1 MTVADASS
9 FGRPL
14 WGDVLDEL
22 REGIVTGAL
31 GPGQRLVEHEIATEF
46 GISRGPVRSAIA
58 QLHRL
63 GLVTV
68 SPRRGAEVVVFERSD
83 VIELFELREALEV
96 LALERAAR
104 IEGSVIAH
112 LRSVVARGVE
122 AHRNHDYRTS
132 VEANLG
138 FHRELCHLSGNGRL
152 IDAWETQ
159 AEQIRALT
167 YAAQRVDPV
176 RVRPVMHTH
185 ETILQA
191 LADGDIDLAKE
202 SLRRHLRAARDLLV
216 TSDDSDA

>member
-1 MTVADASS
+1 MTFIDTSS

-22 REGIVTGAL
+22 RQRIVSGAL
-31 GPGQRLVEHEIATEF
+31 APGQRLVEQDIATEF
-46 GISRGPVRSAIA
+46 AISRGPVRSAIA
-58 QLHRL
+58 HLHRR

-68 SPRRGAEVVVFERSD
+68 SPRRGAEVVAFRRSD

-96 LALERAAR
+96 LALNGADR
-104 IEGSVIAH
+104 IEESVIVH

-122 AHRNHDYRTS
+122 AHRTQHFRTS
-132 VEANLG
+132 VDANLD
-138 FHRELCHLSGNGRL
+138 FHRELCRFSGNRRL
-152 IDAWETQ
+152 IEAWETQ
-159 AEQIRALT
+159 AEQIRVLT

-191 LADGDIDLAKE
+191 LSDGDIDLAKE
-202 SLRRHLRAARDLLV
+202 SLARHLRSSRELLLGP
-216 TSDDSDA
+216 SDGD